1 MKSLD
6 RLILQSV
13 ATDAGSMSAAVAK
26 GWSYSQILDGVA
38 RLQSVGL
45 MSRIDGKLHL
55 TATGRAALEAADQR
69 TFPRARISTR
79 VERLRPTSVYVPSEA
94 ALVEIRESVSTTGKK

>member
-13 ATDAGSMSAAVAK
+13 ATEAGSMSAVVAK

-38 RLQSVGL
+38 RLQTVGL
-45 MSRIDGKLHL
+45 MSRVDGKLNL
-55 TATGRAALEAADQR
+55 TSTGKAALEAAGKM
-69 TFPRARISTR
+69 TFPRARVSTR